1 MSRKKQIKNNRRDS
15 RKPLYK
21 QVAYAAIVLLLLI
34 GTIVLSIVID
44 KSSPVFTLSI
54 ESDLTDNAAKQL
66 CQMIEEKPYIGDVKY
81 LTKEDV
87 LEQESDK
94 LGFNPAEGF
103 GMNPYLPLI
112 DIRLKTKYVVPDSFP
127 NVEAD
132 LMSLPMV
139 TEVTPPDNFQT
150 MQEDM
155 ENLRTRV
162 LFLRGLAL
170 VLGILLIWMSVS
182 IMKKRKMSNS

>member
-1 MSRKKQIKNNRRDS
+1 MTRKKQIIKNRRDS
-15 RKPLYK
+15 KKTLYK
-21 QVAYAAIVLLLLI
+21 RVAYAAVVLLLLI

-66 CQMIEEKPYIGDVKY
+66 CQMIEEKPYISDVRY
-81 LTKEDV
+81 LTKEEV

-94 LGFNPAEGF
+94 LGFNPSEGL

-127 NVEAD
+127 NIEAD
-132 LMSLPMV
+132 LMSLPTV
-139 TEVTPPDNFQT
+139 TEVTPPDNFMT
-150 MQEDM
+150 MHEDM
-155 ENLRTRV
+155 DNLRTRV

-170 VLGILLIWMSVS
+170 VLGILFVWMSVS
-182 IMKKRKMSNS
+182 TMRKWKN

>member
-81 LTKEDV
+81 LTKAT
-87 LEQESDK
+87 
-94 LGFNPAEGF
+94 N
-103 GMNPYLPLI
+103 
-112 DIRLKTKYVVPDSFP
+112 
-127 NVEAD
+127 
-132 LMSLPMV
+132 
-139 TEVTPPDNFQT
+139 
-150 MQEDM
+150 
-155 ENLRTRV
+155 
-162 LFLRGLAL
+162 
-170 VLGILLIWMSVS
+170 
-182 IMKKRKMSNS
+182 